1 MLAGSFGVLVVAA
14 GNSPGA
20 DQVQAIGVGLA
31 LGILM
36 DTFLVR
42 TLLIP
47 STVVLLGRFN
57 WWPSPLSRA
66 DHQPSLPPEPEPERA
81 GAAP

>member
-1 MLAGSFGVLVVAA
+1 
-14 GNSPGA
+14 
-20 DQVQAIGVGLA
+20 
-31 LGILM
+31 M

-57 WWPSPLSRA
+57 WWPSRLSRP
-66 DHQPSLPPEPEPERA
+66 DHAPSLPPEPEPERA
-81 GAAP
+81 GTRS